1 LKKALGLIEAVG
13 LVTAIQAMDAAGK
26 SANVTLLG
34 LENSRGG
41 GRMTVKLE
49 GDVGAVTAAVEAG
62 LQAAALIGEVCAV
75 KVIARPSDE
84 LERYIHLVETSA
96 GQRSGN
102 GAIPEEKTTE
112 ATCNICHDPAC
123 PRRWGG
129 ARTDCIH
136 HKNNGER
143 KQIRRIGGT

>member
-1 LKKALGLIEAVG
+1 VGLI
-13 LVTAIQAMDAAGK
+13 TAIQAMDAAGK

-62 LQAAALIGEVCAV
+62 SQAASAIGEVYAV

-84 LERYIHLVETSA
+84 LERYLRPA
-96 GQRSGN
+96 GTPPEQQSNLAQPGN
-102 GAIPEEKTTE
+102 GETREEKTLE
-112 ATCNICHDPAC
+112 ATCNICHDPVC
-123 PRRWGG
+123 PRNWGE
-129 ARTDCIH
+129 ARADCIH
-136 HKNNGER
+136 HR
-143 KQIRRIGGT
+143 